1 MTNEHAT
8 AVIDAYLEAD
18 VHPVPHAILVE
29 GPWGSGKTYF
39 LEKIYEPGRQAKA
52 KARRFYKTPFLFVSL
67 FGVKTAAD
75 VEKRMHRAASP
86 SEVAVGK
93 TVGTL
98 FSGVMESLKIKDA
111 TKTTFDAIEKRAAR
125 RHVDYILVFDDL
137 ERVEKGALGEIMGL
151 VNSLI
156 TMGER
161 RVILVGDEAKL
172 LEIHKDANW
181 DEQNEKI
188 VGRRARIEA
197 DVASVVRRSVE
208 EVSDGPT
215 KSFMTE
221 RIDVLTDLANR
232 SQVENLRNLSWAI
245 VNGARFVRSLL
256 TDAEI
261 REGHADHV
269 ARTMLV
275 VVATTLWYRSKKLSK
290 GALGRLP
297 NLSMTLAVRSI
308 GRHDQREE
316 EDPETTVA
324 KQFSE
329 TFADL
334 AVESPPLEYRRI
346 IDFEASG
353 ILDDAEFTTWTKS
366 QFGFGKGRSEPS
378 WRRLWHSY
386 ERPMAH
392 TDEAAE
398 ELTEELAKRTHT
410 KRGQI
415 LHAAGLAIK
424 HGKGGDTRLTNGA
437 EVVSFFKSYIDDL
450 VANGSLEADHI
461 GHLPIEYESA
471 AGLGFS
477 SKDTPEFEEIYRYLT
492 DKQADVEKVD
502 LENRADEIVKE
513 AEAGDLNALHKLNMM
528 NDDLSRNPVLLG
540 IEVDRMANL
549 IASDVPALN
558 VGSRLLAYRYH
569 HGKHGEPLMTEIPW
583 ARRVYEAVIAKVDQ
597 WPEPHR
603 YISKETMQGLIRH
616 YERGHDPE
624 DQILPTPEDAKVGAE
639 QADDGAATTA

>member
-1 MTNEHAT
+1 MKNEHAT

-39 LEKIYEPGRQAKA
+39 LEKIYEPDRQTKA

-86 SEVAVGK
+86 GEVAIGK

-98 FSGVMESLKIKDA
+98 ISGVLESLKIKDA

-137 ERVEKGALGEIMGL
+137 ERVEKGAFGEIMGL
-151 VNSLI
+151 VNSLV
-156 TMGER
+156 TTGER

-197 DVASVVRRSVE
+197 DVESVVRRSVE

-221 RIDVLTDLANR
+221 RVDVLIDLAGR
-232 SQVENLRNLSWAI
+232 SHVENLRNLSWAI

-256 TDAEI
+256 TDPEI
-261 REGHADHV
+261 PADHV

-290 GALGRLP
+290 EALGKLP
-297 NLSMTLAVRSI
+297 SLSMTLAVLSMD
-308 GRHDQREE
+308 RHDQREE
-316 EDPETTVA
+316 EDPKTTAA

-329 TFADL
+329 AFADL
-334 AVESPPLEYRRI
+334 AVESPPLEYGRI
-346 IDFEASG
+346 VDFEASG
-353 ILDDAEFTTWTKS
+353 ILNDAEFTTWTKS
-366 QFGFGKGRSEPS
+366 QFGFGEGRSEPS

-386 ERPMAH
+386 ERPMAD
-392 TDEAAE
+392 TDKAVE
-398 ELTEELAKRTHT
+398 ELKEELAKRVHT

-424 HGKGGDTRLTNGA
+424 HGRAGDTRLTNGA
-437 EVVSFFKSYIDDL
+437 EVVSFFKSYVDDL
-450 VANGSLEADHI
+450 VANGSLETNYLDP
-461 GHLPIEYESA
+461 LPIEYESA
-471 AGLGFS
+471 AGLGFN

-492 DKQADVEKVD
+492 AKEADVGKVD

-513 AEAGDLNALHKLNMM
+513 AEAGDLDALHKLNMM
-528 NDDLSRNPVLLG
+528 NDDLSRNPVLLR
-540 IEVDRMANL
+540 IDVDRMANL

-569 HGKHGEPLMTEIPW
+569 HGRHGEPLMTEIPW
-583 ARRVYEAVIAKVDQ
+583 ARKVYEAVIAKVDQ
-597 WPEPHR
+597 WPEPYR
-603 YISKETMQGLIRH
+603 SMSKETTQGLIRH

-624 DQILPTPEDAKVGAE
+624 DQILPTPADAEVDAE
-639 QADDGAATTA
+639 EADDGAARTA

>member
-1 MTNEHAT
+1 LKNEHAT

-18 VHPVPHAILVE
+18 LHPVPHAILVE

-39 LEKIYEPGRQAKA
+39 LEKIYEPDRQAKA
-52 KARRFYKTPFLFVSL
+52 KARRFYETPFLFVSL

-86 SEVAVGK
+86 GEVAVGK
-93 TVGTL
+93 TVGTII
-98 FSGVMESLKIKDA
+98 SGALEFLKVKDA

-125 RHVDYILVFDDL
+125 RHVEYILVFDDL

-156 TMGER
+156 TMGR

-172 LEIHKDANW
+172 LEIHEDANW

-197 DVASVVRRSVE
+197 DVESVVRHSVE
-208 EVSDGPT
+208 EVSDVPT
-215 KSFMTE
+215 KSFMME
-221 RIDVLTDLANR
+221 RVDVLIDLANR
-232 SQVENLRNLSWAI
+232 SHVENLRNLSWAI

-275 VVATTLWYRSKKLSK
+275 VVATTLWYRSQKLSK
-290 GALGRLP
+290 EALDRLP
-297 NLSMTLAVRSI
+297 NLSMTLAVRSM
-308 GRHDQREE
+308 GRHNQREE
-316 EDPETTVA
+316 EDPETTA
-324 KQFSE
+324 AQQFSE

-334 AVESPPLEYRRI
+334 AVESPPLEYERI
-346 IDFEASG
+346 IYFEASG

-378 WRRLWHSY
+378 WRRLWYSY
-386 ERPMAH
+386 ERTMAH
-392 TDEAAE
+392 ADEAVE

-410 KRGQI
+410 KRGPI

-424 HGKGGDTRLTNGA
+424 HTKAGDTRLTNGT
-437 EVVSFFKSYIDDL
+437 EVISFFKSYIDDL
-450 VANGSLEADHI
+450 VANGSLERNHI
-461 GHLPIEYESA
+461 DHLPIDYDSA

-477 SKDTPEFEEIYRYLT
+477 SKDTPEFNEIHKYLT
-492 DKQADVEKVD
+492 DRQADVKKVA

-513 AEAGDLNALHKLNMM
+513 AEAGDLDALHKLNMM
-528 NDDLSRNPVLLG
+528 NDDLSRSPVLLN
-540 IEVDRMANL
+540 IDVDRMANL
-549 IASDVPALN
+549 IASDVPALS
-558 VGSRLLAYRYH
+558 VGSKLLAYRYH

-603 YISKETMQGLIRH
+603 SMSKETMQGLIRH
-616 YERGHDPE
+616 YETGNDPE
-624 DQILPTPEDAKVGAE
+624 HQILHRSKDVVVDTEE
-639 QADDGAATTA
+639 ADDGAATPA